1 VEGMEWDELI
11 LKYPHNMDIQML
23 HAVRI
28 GLCKKIDDGPVD
40 FNMAK
45 YAFNRLHEVVVKRA
59 NQAKRLGIR
68 PKFKIKPSI
77 WFAFSSVFCVV
88 SMGTYV

>member
-1 VEGMEWDELI
+1 MEWDELI

-28 GLCKKIDDGPVD
+28 GLCKKIDAGPVD

-59 NQAKRLGIR
+59 NQAKRLGIKM
-68 PKFKIKPSI
+68 PKARNNSI
-77 WFAFSSVFCVV
+77 WALFIRFYKSCLTNS
-88 SMGTYV
+88 TEP

>member
-1 VEGMEWDELI
+1 MEWDELI

-59 NQAKRLGIR
+59 NQAKRLGI
-68 PKFKIKPSI
+68 ILSVLCLYVSI
-77 WFAFSSVFCVV
+77 NNV
-88 SMGTYV
+88 SQIPPNHD